1 MKGKYKQCL
10 SNTSHS
16 PECVSHNRR
25 YLPAA
30 IQDNL
35 PTSEDNYA
43 MHSSAAIK
51 YHPPRIIICNYALQ
65 LWSAVNVMN
74 WNARCRIKA
83 QFSYCQKTGLFFF
96 IFWRNLV
103 LFNLLKKSCLLCVSK
118 WVLSI
123 SNVCKSTPL
132 CLQEKNNTIVRGNII
147 FTFTTI

>member
-1 MKGKYKQCL
+1 MKGKYEQCL

-65 LWSAVNVMN
+65 LWSAGNVMN
-74 WNARCRIKA
+74 WNARCRITPHPA
-83 QFSYCQKTGLFFF
+83 LVLPENGVFSLIC
-96 IFWRNLV
+96 WRNLA
-103 LFNLLKKSCLLCVSK
+103 SCVSK

-132 CLQEKNNTIVRGNII
+132 CLQEKNNTTVRGNII
-147 FTFTTI
+147 ITFTTIWPST

>member
-74 WNARCRIKA
+74 WNARCRITSQPA
-83 QFSYCQKTGLFFF
+83 LVLPENGVFSLIC
-96 IFWRNLV
+96 WRNLA
-103 LFNLLKKSCLLCVSK
+103 SCVSPNGFS
-118 WVLSI
+118 LSPT
-123 SNVCKSTPL
+123 SVNRLPSVFRKR
-132 CLQEKNNTIVRGNII
+132 NNTTERGTSTSKINI
-147 FTFTTI
+147 TVTI